1 MGKHI
6 KGKPWYFAFVVISFL
21 VSNICAQVIQYYF
34 NEELIYE
41 ILSKQFTLSR
51 ILPWGFAGVT
61 LFICMVVYI
70 IQIKRRRQMLSDE
83 KKAKLNSVI
92 TKATDEDEYIESL
105 QAFKYYIKNI
115 DKKKYVKL
123 CYLSGAASE
132 GIEINTILQTYY
144 YFTYPIYKKIK
155 LVSSHYDDYI
165 EATDPVKRE
174 DAHTAFLESGQEL
187 CNNLLNSLNSI
198 KTIDEIGDF
207 HCEMYRVLAR
217 LLPAISKEAFERYLK
232 DEQIEMALIKR
243 KKTGILGSVILNDLY
258 IFRNQNSISKSDRIY
273 FTFPYDRKDNIIML
287 ASISGSC
294 FPSDKEGVIEEYCK
308 RVSSNTCA

>member
-165 EATDPVKRE
+165 EATDPVKKE
-174 DAHTAFLESGQEL
+174 KAHTAFLESGQEL
-187 CNNLLNSLNSI
+187 CNNLLNSL
-198 KTIDEIGDF
+198 
-207 HCEMYRVLAR
+207 
-217 LLPAISKEAFERYLK
+217 
-232 DEQIEMALIKR
+232 
-243 KKTGILGSVILNDLY
+243 
-258 IFRNQNSISKSDRIY
+258 
-273 FTFPYDRKDNIIML
+273 
-287 ASISGSC
+287 
-294 FPSDKEGVIEEYCK
+294 
-308 RVSSNTCA
+308 

>member
-1 MGKHI
+1 M
-6 KGKPWYFAFVVISFL
+6 
-21 VSNICAQVIQYYF
+21 
-34 NEELIYE
+34 
-41 ILSKQFTLSR
+41 
-51 ILPWGFAGVT
+51 
-61 LFICMVVYI
+61 
-70 IQIKRRRQMLSDE
+70 
-83 KKAKLNSVI
+83 
-92 TKATDEDEYIESL
+92 
-105 QAFKYYIKNI
+105 
-115 DKKKYVKL
+115 
-123 CYLSGAASE
+123 
-132 GIEINTILQTYY
+132 QTYY

-165 EATDPVKRE
+165 EATDPVKKE
-174 DAHTAFLESGQEL
+174 KAHTAFLESGQEL

-294 FPSDKEGVIEEYCK
+294 FPSDKEGG
-308 RVSSNTCA
+308 